1 MTTDQEALLK
11 KAQKSLAAAKL
22 LLNDEFH
29 EAAISWAY
37 YTMFY
42 LASALLH
49 IKGLTFSKHG
59 SMLGA
64 FGLHFIKSGEIEQ
77 KFHRYLIDSFDLR
90 HTADYDINTTLD
102 QAQAEEQIAHAEEF
116 LTMTETLLNT

>member
-1 MTTDQEALLK
+1 MTNDQEALLK
-11 KAQKSLAAAKL
+11 KAQRSLAAAKL
-22 LLNDEFH
+22 LVRDKFH
-29 EAAISWAY
+29 EAAISRAY

-42 LASALLH
+42 LASALLQS
-49 IKGLTFSKHG
+49 KRLSFAKHG
-59 SMLGA
+59 SLLGA

-90 HTADYDINTTLD
+90 HIADYDINVALD
-102 QAQAEEQIAHAEEF
+102 QTKAEEQIAHAEEF

>member
-1 MTTDQEALLK
+1 MTNDQEALMK
-11 KAQKSLAAAKL
+11 KARKSLGAAKAL
-22 LLNDEFH
+22 LKEEFY
-29 EAAISWAY
+29 EAAISRAY

-42 LASALLH
+42 LAQASLH
-49 IKGLTFSKHG
+49 IKGLSFSKHG
-59 SMLGA
+59 SLLGA

-116 LTMTETLLNT
+116 LTMTEALLNT

>member
-1 MTTDQEALLK
+1 MTSDQEALLK
-11 KAQKSLAAAKL
+11 KARKSLAAAKL

-29 EAAISWAY
+29 EAAVSRAY

-42 LASALLH
+42 LTSALLH
-49 IKGLTFSKHG
+49 LKGLSFTKHG
-59 SMLGA
+59 SLLGA

-90 HTADYDINTTLD
+90 HIADYDINITLD
-102 QAQAEEQIAHAEEF
+102 QIRAEE
-116 LTMTETLLNT
+116 

>member
-1 MTTDQEALLK
+1 MTNDQEALLK
-11 KAQKSLAAAKL
+11 KARKSLAAAKV
-22 LLNDEFH
+22 LLNDDFH
-29 EAAISWAY
+29 EAAISRAY

-49 IKGLTFSKHG
+49 NKGLSFTKHG

-90 HTADYDINTTLD
+90 HIADYDINITLD
-102 QAQAEEQIAHAEEF
+102 QTRAEEQIAHAEEF
-116 LTMTETLLNT
+116 LTMAGTLLNT